1 MSMFRVWA
9 PVGLRALAWLALT
22 VSLASLANSVFAPVD
37 RPKWW
42 TNNTYKVR
50 SFLQRQLPPTRL
62 WLAVSDGLTILDVI
76 LCMGL
81 LALHAKYFLPPMIS
95 QHARIVKLR
104 ESGQVFRDPLWYMY
118 FKVAGRQFG
127 VLMFIDVYLLLLPIP
142 RSSFLQDLAGLDHA
156 AMIRYH
162 KFLGLVTF
170 YMLTL
175 HALVTYAYWGFVGR
189 FWREFWDWGTIRT
202 INNLAGTLSWL
213 CFILLAW
220 ASKDFIRR
228 SSYQFFY
235 RIHILGFLGFMVLG
249 CIHYSGAWRFFTP
262 GLLLWGVDLVQR
274 AGMGMTPV
282 PVLSADVDSEKDVT
296 TLVLQHSQ
304 STCPLGDIHLLVPAI
319 SRWAWHPFTIARAT
333 PAAGLTPG
341 ALTLHVK
348 GEGQWTRALRRLAA
362 AGAGRRLEVRASLP
376 ARSLPAPEPWAAAEA
391 VAVVV
396 GGIAATAAMPALRSL
411 VEARRSGHQGPRRVL
426 VLWAARHATEFL
438 ALDPVVGAAA
448 LAGDG
453 WLTLE
458 LHLTRR
464 PGCRHCGADPQG
476 VRRSPSAGSS
486 QDEELVALQAG
497 QDPDP
502 DPEPGPEPARG
513 RGRGQ
518 SGEAA
523 AGYRAVRKPQ
533 TGLVAVSASPLGT
546 RNPCPLPP
554 AHQGRLHL
562 MALHL
567 ITFLGGFTGLILGW
581 SWMAE
586 AQTARE
592 SGALPRSHVTQL
604 YGTVGA
610 TAIACFCVVGLGL
623 PFAVLIA
630 PPMLVRLWQGGA
642 WRRIT
647 PPDADPG
654 EEEARDLA
662 RVPVLAGGY
671 NSSEGCSVDMGTLTV
686 PGHGSIPILP
696 RRPAMDE
703 AFAELGL
710 LHSRIDVLLAGPEGM
725 YRAGVKAVAALN
737 GHRVL
742 PSSKPMYEVHK
753 LAGML

>member
-1 MSMFRVWA
+1 
-9 PVGLRALAWLALT
+9 
-22 VSLASLANSVFAPVD
+22 
-37 RPKWW
+37 
-42 TNNTYKVR
+42 
-50 SFLQRQLPPTRL
+50 
-62 WLAVSDGLTILDVI
+62 
-76 LCMGL
+76 
-81 LALHAKYFLPPMIS
+81 
-95 QHARIVKLR
+95 
-104 ESGQVFRDPLWYMY
+104 MY

-175 HALVTYAYWGFVGR
+175 HALVTYAYWGFVG
-189 FWREFWDWGTIRT
+189 REFWDWGTIRT

-476 VRRSPSAGSS
+476 V
-486 QDEELVALQAG
+486 
-497 QDPDP
+497 
-502 DPEPGPEPARG
+502 
-513 RGRGQ
+513 
-518 SGEAA
+518 
-523 AGYRAVRKPQ
+523 
-533 TGLVAVSASPLGT
+533 
-546 RNPCPLPP
+546 
-554 AHQGRLHL
+554 
-562 MALHL
+562 
-567 ITFLGGFTGLILGW
+567 
-581 SWMAE
+581 
-586 AQTARE
+586 
-592 SGALPRSHVTQL
+592 
-604 YGTVGA
+604 GA

-630 PPMLVRLWQGGA
+630 PPMLVRWAVPARRHRSCGEGGP